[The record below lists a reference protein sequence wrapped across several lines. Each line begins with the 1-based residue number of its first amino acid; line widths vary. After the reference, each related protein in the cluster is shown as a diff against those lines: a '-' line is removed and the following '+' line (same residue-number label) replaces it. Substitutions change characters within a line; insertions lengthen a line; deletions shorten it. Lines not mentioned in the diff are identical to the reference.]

1 MMAHVMIARCAP
13 APSSPAQAR
22 AATRLRGYDCPTRP
36 SQQACRSINAPLST
50 SPPLHNKRS
59 DYTILGKGL
68 TPALPERGP
77 DAGTMDQVIVSRR
90 RESVVLNER

>member
-1 MMAHVMIARCAP
+1 MAHVMIARCAP

-22 AATRLRGYDCPTRP
+22 AATRLRGYDGPDATEPTGLPFHQCTLIDLTTEQKER
-36 SQQACRSINAPLST
+36 
-50 SPPLHNKRS
+50 LHPF
-59 DYTILGKGL
+59 GKGL
-68 TPALPERGP
+68 TRLPERGP